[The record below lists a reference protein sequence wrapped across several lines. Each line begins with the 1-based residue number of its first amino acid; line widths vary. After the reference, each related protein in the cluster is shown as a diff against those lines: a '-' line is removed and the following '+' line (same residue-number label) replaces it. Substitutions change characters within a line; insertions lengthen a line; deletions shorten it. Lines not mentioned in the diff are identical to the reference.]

1 MTARYREPILSESTE
16 TGAQITQE
24 APPPPSVE
32 RLFLPICCLC
42 KRIRDESGRPG
53 DHVRWITQR
62 AFRKIHGVKSDDC
75 PLTHTYCPECLTRVM
90 KVMTAAAM
98 P

>member
-1 MTARYREPILSESTE
+1 MTARHREPILSESTE
-16 TGAQITQE
+16 SGAQITQD
-24 APPPPSVE
+24 APPLSSVE

-42 KRIRDESGRPG
+42 KRIRDERGRTG
-53 DHVRWITQR
+53 DPVRWITQQT
-62 AFRKIHGVKSDDC
+62 FRKIHGVKSADG
-75 PLTHTYCPECLTRVM
+75 PLTHTYCPGCLTRVM